1 MWNNQK
7 GRKHCIHVG
16 AHPSQQRLRFRCT
29 CALVLWM
36 PAVHAAAAVCLCADV
51 LRLSGCPT
59 LSSELL
65 LCSPAPGVASSEEGQ
80 HMFYTSLSHT
90 VRAEWSNPFI
100 CLHLFTLQETIWCNK
115 ESYFQICMTHFYV
128 VNEHLHQNVKV
139 FSVLQNKPLYLFS
152 LLTSPKRLSMGDAFL
167 QSTQCS
173 LELFFTAAGLLQLL
187 G

>member
-1 MWNNQK
+1 
-7 GRKHCIHVG
+7 
-16 AHPSQQRLRFRCT
+16 
-29 CALVLWM
+29 
-36 PAVHAAAAVCLCADV
+36 
-51 LRLSGCPT
+51 
-59 LSSELL
+59 
-65 LCSPAPGVASSEEGQ
+65 
-80 HMFYTSLSHT
+80 
-90 VRAEWSNPFI
+90 
-100 CLHLFTLQETIWCNK
+100 
-115 ESYFQICMTHFYV
+115 MTPFYV